1 MPINNNI
8 RFLEHLRLGF
18 RGTITRNKFRSN
30 IRAQQKKLKTIKRY
44 WCTNHI
50 KMKNNEFKKISIKN
64 LTCYYFDDFV
74 IFEDFGFDNIF
85 LDEKSYE
92 NILIYEISYE
102 RFIGGFDKINDFTRV
117 YDGIRYLVLF
127 DPEKYDAIDNRIK
140 YLISRKSGVT

>member
-1 MPINNNI
+1 
-8 RFLEHLRLGF
+8 
-18 RGTITRNKFRSN
+18 
-30 IRAQQKKLKTIKRY
+30 
-44 WCTNHI
+44 
-50 KMKNNEFKKISIKN
+50 MKNNEFKKISIKN

-85 LDEKSYE
+85 LDEQSYE

-117 YDGIRYLVLF
+117 YDGIRYLRLF
-127 DPEKYDAIDNRIK
+127 DPEKYDAIYNRIK